1 MMRRLFVLPGVMM
14 FCGLCMM
21 FCGFGMVFRG
31 ILMVLSAFMHY
42 VDSLM
47 CGLSNFP

>member
-1 MMRRLFVLPGVMM
+1 MMRRLFVLSGVV
-14 FCGLCMM
+14 M